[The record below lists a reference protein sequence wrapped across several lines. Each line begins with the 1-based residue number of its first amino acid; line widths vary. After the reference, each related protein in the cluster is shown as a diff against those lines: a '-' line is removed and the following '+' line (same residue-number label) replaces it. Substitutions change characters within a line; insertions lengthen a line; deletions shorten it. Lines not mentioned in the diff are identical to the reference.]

1 MVLCTEL
8 GGEVM
13 FVACVVYIAIEVI
26 CVLSTLVLLRRILN
40 STLLVVPKQFMMKIH
55 LWKVR
60 VLVKVCAMFKGC

>member
-26 CVLSTLVLLRRILN
+26 CVLSTLVLLRRTSN
-40 STLLVVPKQFMMKIH
+40 SSFLVVPKQFMMKIH

-60 VLVKVCAMFKGC
+60 VVVKVCAMFKGC